1 MTILALGPVVAEA
14 LSAAEALAAQGLS
27 AGVVNLRFLKPLDEE
42 LILSAA
48 AKTGRLLTA
57 EDNALAGGLF
67 GAVAEILSR
76 TGTPALLQGLGL
88 GDEPAL
94 QATQKAQLAGYGLDA
109 AGLIRASRE
118 LSRRPN

>member
-1 MTILALGPVVAEA
+1 VVAEA
-14 LSAAEALAAQGLS
+14 LSAAEALAAEGLS
-27 AGVVNLRFLKPLDEE
+27 AGVINLRFLKPLDEE

-76 TGTPALLQGLGL
+76 TGTPARLQGLGL
-88 GDEPAL
+88 GEEPAL
-94 QATQKAQLAGYGLDA
+94 QATQQAQRAGYGLDA
-109 AGLIRASRE
+109 AGLMRAARK
-118 LSRRPN
+118 LSLGPN